1 MAVAVV
7 GLNIAVLAFL
17 VLWLIADIAAISRME
32 SESSVDPGQML
43 LNSDMLWLAAHGSML
58 MLVVVDVLIVVW
70 LVKMAGV
77 LQHGLIKEQGL
88 V

>member
-1 MAVAVV
+1 
-7 GLNIAVLAFL
+7 
-17 VLWLIADIAAISRME
+17 
-32 SESSVDPGQML
+32 ML

-77 LQHGLIKEQGL
+77 LQHGLIKEQSL